1 MQSSQD
7 SIQGR
12 TRSLDFR
19 GTAPWH
25 PGLEPRSAQFW
36 VHFIAVTLQKCTTFT
51 CEKFQGLRV
60 GSQPSDASFACTQG
74 RTHSPHS
81 RRARGIPFWMM
92 GAETP
97 YQLERACVLVLKD
110 RLHIGLEF
118 SLSWPGDF
126 IHHSFNRL
134 FFLCLSFPCPLPAL
148 PFSTLLFPPWD
159 PLEQWTL
166 ILCLQR

>member
-7 SIQGR
+7 GIQGR

-25 PGLEPRSAQFW
+25 LGLEPRSAEFW
-36 VHFIAVTLQKCTTFT
+36 VRFIAVTLQKCTTFT

-81 RRARGIPFWMM
+81 RRARGLPFWMM
-92 GAETP
+92 SRSLPTP
-97 YQLERACVLVLKD
+97 KSLCFSSQRQATHSF
-110 RLHIGLEF
+110 RIF
-118 SLSWPGDF
+118 SLLTWRFYTPQ
-126 IHHSFNRL
+126 L
-134 FFLCLSFPCPLPAL
+134 
-148 PFSTLLFPPWD
+148 
-159 PLEQWTL
+159 
-166 ILCLQR
+166 